1 VSIWLHRPEPPDVT
15 EGCCELVLG
24 ENDEEPLLPLLP
36 AEELPLLPVLP
47 EEPVVPV
54 APPVE

>member
-1 VSIWLHRPEPPDVT
+1 VSIRTHRPDPPDVT
-15 EGCCELVLG
+15 EGFCEVVLG

-36 AEELPLLPVLP
+36 VVELPLLPVLP